1 MFYRQLL
8 ILFLSKLTELC
19 SAKYEARHTAMP
31 YIDTNGSDLS
41 LQFGHGEKKP
51 AFRIAVVA
59 DSFADMMKTVAVD
72 A

>member
-1 MFYRQLL
+1 MFYRQFL

-19 SAKYEARHTAMP
+19 GAKYEVRHTAVL
-31 YIDTNGSDLS
+31 YTDTNGRDLS
-41 LQFGHGEKKP
+41 LQFGHGEKKS
-51 AFRIAVVA
+51 AFRIAVIA